1 MINRPITSLLGSAVP
16 MAQEQFGYTPT
27 QMMAGSA
34 VPLVQQQLGYTRQP
48 PMMNVPV
55 PRIQTPSGL
64 GSLLAPAP
72 QQKPSMLSGLLSG
85 PGSSARYGALAKA
98 LTQNSATPMS
108 FGQRLTGGLLA
119 GSDAAAAQ
127 QQAAFERSLR
137 EREMALNA
145 EKVRLQELELT
156 GKISRPDYITVK
168 APDGSEV
175 LVDKKTGDILNPFG
189 DSTYGVTPE
198 PIEPIDYNPSEKD
211 IYGAGKVSLENLAG
225 GNIGGY
231 FSDAANVAAEFL
243 GTAADPS
250 RIKAKAI
257 LNKVNTPIVTAL
269 AADLGKTGS
278 KYIVQKAEQNVPTAS
293 DGKATFYNKSISLI
307 SSLENKKEYAQ
318 SVLRAAS
325 ATKTEKAD
333 ARKVLST
340 VDDAIKFYSDIVSE
354 FEEEMKPKFPNK
366 TGTNRRAAMRAARNT
381 NQNEEQ
387 KYDFS
392 NMESDQMK
400 SALGID

>member
-16 MAQEQFGYTPT
+16 MAQE
-27 QMMAGSA
+27 
-34 VPLVQQQLGYTRQP
+34 QLGYTRQP

-189 DSTYGVTPE
+189 DSTYGVAPE

-211 IYGAGKVSLENLAG
+211 IYGVGKVKLEDLAG

-354 FEEEMKPKFPNK
+354 FEEE
-366 TGTNRRAAMRAARNT
+366 
-381 NQNEEQ
+381 NE
-387 KYDFS
+387 
-392 NMESDQMK
+392 
-400 SALGID
+400 A